1 VRKIILF
8 LASGGGV
15 GYIPFAP
22 GTWGSA
28 VGVLLFWALLRLPMW
43 PLVVT
48 VVAIAFLSCWIA
60 DLAEGL
66 LGKKD
71 PQIIVIDEVAGMLV
85 SLLFLPVN
93 WKVALAAFFFFR
105 LFDIWKP
112 FPARWL
118 QDHLPGG
125 WGVVGDDIMAGIYAN
140 LVLQIAV
147 HALK

>member
-1 VRKIILF
+1 MRKIILF

-15 GYIPFAP
+15 GYIPLAP

-28 VGVLLFWALLRLPMW
+28 VGVLLFWALLRLPVW

-66 LGKKD
+66 LGAKD
-71 PQIIVIDEVAGMLV
+71 PQVIVIDEVAGMLV
-85 SLLFLPVN
+85 TLLFLPVN
-93 WKVALAAFFFFR
+93 WQVALAGFFFFR

-140 LVLQIAV
+140 LVLQIGV

>member
-1 VRKIILF
+1 MPV
-8 LASGGGV
+8 
-15 GYIPFAP
+15 AP

-28 VGVLLFWALLRLPMW
+28 VGLLVFWALLRLPVW

-48 VVAIAFLSCWIA
+48 VVAIVFLSCWIA

-66 LGKKD
+66 LGAKD

-85 SLLFLPVN
+85 TLLFLPVN
-93 WKVALAAFFFFR
+93 WQVALAGFFFFR

-125 WGVVGDDIMAGIYAN
+125 WGVVGDDIMAGVYAN
-140 LVLQIAV
+140 LVLQIGV

>member
-1 VRKIILF
+1 MRKIILF

-15 GYIPFAP
+15 GYMPVAP

-28 VGVLLFWALLRLPMW
+28 VGLLVFWALLRLPVW

-48 VVAIAFLSCWIA
+48 VVAIVFLSCWIA

-66 LGKKD
+66 LGAKD

-85 SLLFLPVN
+85 TLLFLPVN
-93 WKVALAAFFFFR
+93 WQVALAGFFFFR

-125 WGVVGDDIMAGIYAN
+125 WGVVGDDIMAGVYAN
-140 LVLQIAV
+140 LVLQIGV